1 MRRSK
6 SVLSTTA
13 LLAIIVSLS
22 ACQKDSESDVN
33 RAIQEVNAIDESN
46 MSDIMLTVADPQEA
60 VAYFSRSVSEQ
71 PDRIDLQRNLARSLI
86 RAKQPREA
94 GTRRH
99 RHRFQLPKFPMVK
112 ALLFAEA
119 DEAQA
124 TVQVVQSKVAQ
135 FAAVP

>member
-60 VAYFSRSVSEQ
+60 VA
-71 PDRIDLQRNLARSLI
+71 
-86 RAKQPREA
+86 
-94 GTRRH
+94 
-99 RHRFQLPKFPMVK
+99 
-112 ALLFAEA
+112 
-119 DEAQA
+119 
-124 TVQVVQSKVAQ
+124 
-135 FAAVP
+135 